1 MAEQLNE
8 EENKCSRTEID
19 MTEEGMNHEGSK
31 ELNSVSFTFSA
42 HRTSGLK
49 KKCTCVSGNQTDPIF
64 LMGRWRGGKSR
75 ILGFSTLVLINCN

>member
-1 MAEQLNE
+1 MMYMYLKTDEANIKDRLLMAEQLNE

-49 KKCTCVSGNQTDPIF
+49 KNVHVFQVTRKTLF
-64 LMGRWRGGKSR
+64 L
-75 ILGFSTLVLINCN
+75 